1 MENENTNRQT
11 EALEESLAL
20 TNVVLDLLKER
31 KRDIHRQWIFMLIMC
46 VSFLVML
53 VVSEYN
59 NYCDRQELYTQ
70 LENTRIDFM
79 EYLDS
84 LEYEYTVTESTVTT
98 TTQEVEGDSAEINN
112 VQGNQYKDNAT
123 HNEAGGDE

>member
-84 LEYEYTVTESTVTT
+84 LEYVVTESTVTT

-123 HNEAGGDE
+123 HNETGGDE

>member
-11 EALEESLAL
+11 QALEESLAL

-31 KRDIHRQWIFMLIMC
+31 KRDIHRQWVFMLIMC

-84 LEYEYTVTESTVTT
+84 LEYEYAVTESTVTT

-123 HNEAGGDE
+123 HNQTGGDE

>member
-11 EALEESLAL
+11 QALEESLAL

-31 KRDIHRQWIFMLIMC
+31 KRDIHRQWVFMLIMC

-84 LEYEYTVTESTVTT
+84 LEYVVTESTVTT
-98 TTQEVEGDSAEINN
+98 ATQEVEGDSAEINN

-123 HNEAGGDE
+123 HNETGGDE

>member
-84 LEYEYTVTESTVTT
+84 LEYVVTESAVTT

-123 HNEAGGDE
+123 HNETGGDE

>member
-31 KRDIHRQWIFMLIMC
+31 KRDIHRQWVFMLIMC
-46 VSFLVML
+46 VSFLVMMA
-53 VVSEYN
+53 VSEYN

-84 LEYEYTVTESTVTT
+84 LEYVVTESTVTT

-123 HNEAGGDE
+123 HNETGGDE

>member
-11 EALEESLAL
+11 QALEESLAL

-46 VSFLVML
+46 ISFLVML

-84 LEYEYTVTESTVTT
+84 LEYVVTESTVTT

-123 HNEAGGDE
+123 HNETGGDE

>member
-11 EALEESLAL
+11 QALEESLAL

-31 KRDIHRQWIFMLIMC
+31 KRDIHRQWVFMLIMC

-84 LEYEYTVTESTVTT
+84 LEYEYAVTESTVTT

-123 HNEAGGDE
+123 HNEVGGDE

>member
-11 EALEESLAL
+11 QALEESLAL

-46 VSFLVML
+46 ISFLVML

-84 LEYEYTVTESTVTT
+84 LEYVVTESTVTT
-98 TTQEVEGDSAEINN
+98 ATQEVEGDSAEINN
-112 VQGNQYKDNAT
+112 VQGNRYKDNAT
-123 HNEAGGDE
+123 HNETGGDE

>member
-1 MENENTNRQT
+1 MENENTNRQM

-31 KRDIHRQWIFMLIMC
+31 KRDIHRQWVFMLIMC

-84 LEYEYTVTESTVTT
+84 LEYVVTESTVTT

-123 HNEAGGDE
+123 HNETGGDE

>member
-1 MENENTNRQT
+1 MENENTQRPT
-11 EALEESLAL
+11 EALEESIAL
-20 TNVVLDLLKER
+20 TNVVLDLLRER
-31 KRDIHRQWIFMLIMC
+31 KRDIRRQWLFMLIMC
-46 VSFLVML
+46 VSFLVMM

-84 LEYEYTVTESTVTT
+84 LEYIVTESTVTT

-123 HNEAGGDE
+123 HNQTGGDE

>member
-11 EALEESLAL
+11 QALEKSLAL

-31 KRDIHRQWIFMLIMC
+31 KRDIHRQWVFMLIMC

-112 VQGNQYKDNAT
+112 VQGN
-123 HNEAGGDE
+123 